1 MDAHTSDHHHART
14 IRVEDDKLVRG
25 RGRFVDDDDSA
36 NRAFGFFVRS
46 PHAFAR
52 ITKIDASEARKAP
65 GVLAV
70 LTAADMTAAGVGNVS
85 AHFPM
90 PGRGGGKLA
99 VPFRPALAEDRVM
112 HIGQTVAL
120 VVATTPAAAQDASE
134 KIAIDYEEMEPIV
147 EAVDAV
153 KPGATQLWPEAAG
166 NIGLDWM
173 GLAKDPETNA
183 RDVDAIIKSAA
194 HVARLTQFNQ
204 RIFPATME
212 TRGGTAHYDKASDSY
227 TLRCCSQSAQ
237 VMRDGMAPIMGLK
250 REQLRV
256 ITEDVGGAFGLKT
269 GPYPEY
275 PALLVAAK
283 LVGRPLHWMA
293 TRAEACLSDNQARDM
308 LIDGELALD
317 EKGKFL
323 ALRIRN
329 LVNLGAFM
337 GAVGAHLATNN
348 FARCYPAM
356 YRIEHLDIQV
366 RCAFTN
372 TIPTAPFRG
381 AGRPEANYILERLV
395 DEAARLTGI
404 ARDKIRRR
412 NLIAPK
418 EIPFKTAVGTTYD
431 SGDFP
436 TVYDKALALADYAGF
451 AKRRREAQRR
461 GKHLG
466 LGISCLLEHSGGT
479 PTESAALRFTDDGD
493 LMVVLGVHSTGQGHA
508 TVYKRL
514 AAERLGIPAER
525 VFVRQGDT
533 ALGVGN
539 GASVGSRSTMTA
551 GTALVRTVET
561 LIEKGRKIAANVL
574 EAGEQD
580 IVYRDGAFAVTGTD
594 RRVDLFD
601 LAREAV
607 ARQKRG
613 EIEENLDTKQTADTP
628 QTFPNGCHLAE
639 VEVDP
644 ATGTTQVLSYTAVDD
659 AGNIMDHTL
668 IEGQVHGSV
677 AQGLGQALFEHA
689 VYDHDNGQLVSGSFM
704 DYCMP
709 RATDMPAFRIADVIV
724 PATTNPLGVKGAGE
738 AGTTGSLAAIM
749 NAIADAVPNAAHL
762 DMPATPEKVWKACQS
777 RIVALGTAQ
786 DSTVITRASG

>member
-1 MDAHTSDHHHART
+1 VDARDKPAHDARFHRTLPMDAHTIDHHPT
-14 IRVEDDKLVRG
+14 IRVEDDILVRG

-36 NRAFGFFVRS
+36 NRVYGFFVRS

-52 ITKIDASEARKAP
+52 IARIDTSEARAAP

-70 LTAADMTAAGVGNVS
+70 LTATDMKAAGVGNVS
-85 AHFPM
+85 AHPPL
-90 PGRGGGKLA
+90 PGRGGAKLV
-99 VPFRPALAEDRVM
+99 VPFRPALAEDCAM
-112 HIGQTVAL
+112 HIGQAVAL
-120 VVATTPAAAQDASE
+120 VVATTAAAAQDAAE
-134 KIAIDYEEMEPIV
+134 KVVVDYEEMEPV
-147 EAVDAV
+147 TEAAAAV
-153 KPGATQLWPEAAG
+153 KPGAPQLWPEAAG
-166 NIGLDWM
+166 NIALDWV
-173 GLAKDPETNA
+173 GLAKDPDANA
-183 RDVDAIIKSAA
+183 REVDEIIKSAA

-212 TRGGTAHYDKASDSY
+212 TRGATARYDRASDSY

-283 LVGRPLHWMA
+283 QVGRPVHWMS

-308 LIDGELALD
+308 LLDGELALD

-323 ALRIRN
+323 ALRVRN
-329 LVNLGAFM
+329 LVNLGAFI
-337 GAVGAHLATNN
+337 GPVGAHLATNN
-348 FARCYPAM
+348 FTRCFPAM
-356 YRIEHLDIQV
+356 YRIAALDIQV

-395 DEAARLTGI
+395 DEAARITGI
-404 ARDKIRRR
+404 DRDKIRRR

-436 TVYDKALALADYAGF
+436 AVFDKAMALADYAGF
-451 AKRRREAQRR
+451 AKRRREAQKR
-461 GKHLG
+461 GKRLG
-466 LGISCLLEHSGGT
+466 FGIACLLEHSGGT
-479 PTESAALRFTDDGD
+479 PTESAAINFTDDGR
-493 LMVVLGVHSTGQGHA
+493 LTVVLGVHSTGQGHA

-514 AAERLGIPAER
+514 AAERLGIPPER
-525 VFVRQGDT
+525 VFVRQGDS

-561 LIEKGRKIAANVL
+561 LIEKGKKIAANVL

-580 IVYRDGAFAVTGTD
+580 IVYREGAFVVTGTD
-594 RRVDLFD
+594 RRVDLFE
-601 LAREAV
+601 LAREAA
-607 ARQKRG
+607 ARQQRG
-613 EIEENLDTKQTADTP
+613 EIAESLDTKQTADTP
-628 QTFPNGCHLAE
+628 QTFPNGCHIAE

-644 ATGTTQVLSYTAVDD
+644 ATGMTEVLSYTAVDD

-668 IEGQVHGSV
+668 IEGQVHGGV

-689 VYDHDNGQLVSGSFM
+689 VYDRDNGQLVSGSFM
-704 DYCMP
+704 DYAMP
-709 RATDMPAFRIADVIV
+709 RATDMPAFRIADVIA

-749 NAIADAVPNAAHL
+749 NAIADAVPAAAHL
-762 DMPATPEKVWKACQS
+762 DMPATAEKVWKAC
-777 RIVALGTAQ
+777 REPA
-786 DSTVITRASG
+786 

>member
-1 MDAHTSDHHHART
+1 MDTHTTDHHHAT
-14 IRVEDDKLVRG
+14 IRVEDDTLLRG
-25 RGRFVDDDDSA
+25 RGRFVDDDESQ
-36 NRAFGFFVRS
+36 NRAFGFFLRS

-52 ITKIDASEARKAP
+52 IRSIDTSAARQAN

-70 LTAADMTAAGVGNVS
+70 LTAADIKAAGVGNVS
-85 AHFPM
+85 AHPPL
-90 PGRGGGKLA
+90 PGRGGAKL
-99 VPFRPALAEDRVM
+99 VMPLRPALADERVM
-112 HIGQTVAL
+112 HVGQAVAL
-120 VVATTPAAAQDASE
+120 VVATTQAAAQDAAE
-134 KIAIDYEEMEPIV
+134 KIAIDYEELAPVV
-147 EAVDAV
+147 EAAAAV
-153 KPGATQLWPEAAG
+153 KPGAIQLWPEAAG
-166 NIGLDWM
+166 NLALDWV
-173 GLAKDPETNA
+173 GLAKEPDANA
-183 RDVDAIIKSAA
+183 REIGEIIKSAA

-212 TRGGTAHYDKASDSY
+212 TRGATAHYDKASDAY
-227 TLRCCSQSAQ
+227 TLRVCSQSAQ
-237 VMRDGMAPIMGLK
+237 VMRDGLLPVMGVK

-256 ITEDVGGAFGLKT
+256 ISEDVGGAFGLKT
-269 GPYPEY
+269 GTYPEY
-275 PALLVAAK
+275 PVLLLAAK
-283 LVGRPLHWMA
+283 SVGRPVHWMA
-293 TRAEACLSDNQARDM
+293 SRAEACLSDNQARDM

-317 EKGKFL
+317 DKGRFL

-329 LVNLGAFM
+329 LVNLGAFI
-337 GAVGAHLATNN
+337 GPVAAHLATNN
-348 FARCYPAM
+348 FTRCFPGM

-395 DEAARLTGI
+395 DEASRITGI
-404 ARDKIRRR
+404 DRDKIRRR
-412 NLIAPK
+412 NLIPPSQ
-418 EIPFKTAVGTTYD
+418 IPFKTAVGTTYD

-436 TVYDKALALADYAGF
+436 AVFDKAMGLADFAGF
-451 AKRRREAQRR
+451 SKRRREAHKR
-461 GKHLG
+461 GKRRG

-479 PTESAALRFTDDGD
+479 PTESAALNFTADGA

-508 TVYKRL
+508 TVYRRL
-514 AAERLGIPAER
+514 AAERLGIPADR
-525 VFVRQGDT
+525 VFVRQGDS

-594 RRVDLFD
+594 RRVGLFE
-601 LAREAV
+601 LARDAAERA
-607 ARQKRG
+607 KRG
-613 EIEENLDTKQTADTP
+613 EIAESLDTKQSADTP
-628 QTFPNGCHLAE
+628 QTFPNGCHIAE

-644 ATGTTQVLSYTAVDD
+644 ATGETQVMSYTAVDD

-668 IEGQVHGSV
+668 IEGQVHGGV
-677 AQGLGQALFEHA
+677 AQGLGQALFEA
-689 VYDHDNGQLVSGSFM
+689 VVYDRDNGQLVSGSFM

-709 RATDMPAFRIADVIV
+709 RATDMPEFRIADVIA

-738 AGTTGSLAAIM
+738 AGTTGSLAAVM
-749 NAIADAVPNAAHL
+749 NAIADAIPGEAAAHM
-762 DMPATPEKVWKACQS
+762 DMPATPEKVWSAC
-777 RIVALGTAQ
+777 RGA
-786 DSTVITRASG
+786 

>member
-1 MDAHTSDHHHART
+1 MDTHATDHHHAT
-14 IRVEDDKLVRG
+14 IRVEDDALVRG
-25 RGRFVDDDDSA
+25 HGRFIDDDDLA
-36 NRAFGFFVRS
+36 NRVFGVFVRS

-52 ITKIDASEARKAP
+52 IKSIDTGEAA

-70 LTAADMTAAGVGNVS
+70 LTAADMKAAGVGNVS
-85 AHFPM
+85 AHPPM
-90 PGRGGGKLA
+90 PGRGGAKLA
-99 VPFRPALAEDRVM
+99 LPFRPALADGRVM
-112 HIGQTVAL
+112 HVGQAVAL
-120 VVATTPAAAQDASE
+120 VVAGTQAAAQDAAE
-134 KIAIDYEEMEPIV
+134 KVAVDYEELEPIV
-147 EAVDAV
+147 AAADAV
-153 KPGATQLWPEAAG
+153 KPGAMQLWPEAAG
-166 NIGLDWM
+166 NVALDWA
-173 GLAKDPETNA
+173 GLAKDPDANA
-183 RDVDAIIKSAA
+183 REVDAIIKSAA
-194 HVARLTQFNQ
+194 HVARLTQLNQ

-212 TRGGTAHYDKASDSY
+212 TRGATARHEASDSY

-237 VMRDGMAPIMGLK
+237 VMRDGVAPIMGLK

-283 LVGRPLHWMA
+283 HVGRPVHWMA

-308 LIDGELALD
+308 LTEGELALD
-317 EKGKFL
+317 AKGKFL
-323 ALRIRN
+323 ALRVRN
-329 LVNLGAFM
+329 LVNLGAFI
-337 GAVGAHLATNN
+337 GPVGAHLATNN
-348 FARCYPAM
+348 FTRCFPAM
-356 YRIEHLDIQV
+356 YRIAHLDIQV

-404 ARDKIRRR
+404 DRDKIRRR

-436 TVYDKALALADYAGF
+436 AVLEKALTLADFAGF
-451 AKRRREAQRR
+451 SKRKREAHKR
-461 GKHLG
+461 GKRLG

-479 PTESAALRFTDDGD
+479 PTESAALNFTEDGK

-525 VFVRQGDT
+525 VFVRQGDS

-551 GTALVRTVET
+551 GTALVRTAET

-580 IVYRDGAFAVTGTD
+580 IVYRDGSFAVTGTD
-594 RRVDLFD
+594 RRVGLFE
-601 LAREAV
+601 LAREAA
-607 ARQKRG
+607 ARKKRG
-613 EIEENLDTKQTADTP
+613 EIAESLDTRQSADTP
-628 QTFPNGCHLAE
+628 QTFPNGCHIAE

-644 ATGTTQVLSYTAVDD
+644 ATGETQVLSYTAVDD

-668 IEGQVHGSV
+668 IEGQVHGGV
-677 AQGLGQALFEHA
+677 AQGLGQALLEHA
-689 VYDHDNGQLVSGSFM
+689 VYDKGNGQLLSGSFM
-704 DYCMP
+704 DYGMP

-738 AGTTGSLAAIM
+738 AGTTGSLAAVM
-749 NAIADAVPNAAHL
+749 NAIADAVPRAAHM
-762 DMPATPEKVWKACQS
+762 DMPATAEKVWKACQ
-777 RIVALGTAQ
+777 AAEH
-786 DSTVITRASG
+786 

>member
-1 MDAHTSDHHHART
+1 MDAHASDHHHGPT
-14 IRVEDDKLVRG
+14 IRVEDDMLVRG
-25 RGRFVDDDDSA
+25 RGRFVDDDSSA
-36 NRAFGFFVRS
+36 NLAYGYFLRS

-52 ITKIDASEARKAP
+52 IRSIDTSEARAAE

-70 LTAADMTAAGVGNVS
+70 LTAADMKAAGVGNVA

-90 PGRGGGKLA
+90 PGRNGGKLV
-99 VPFRPALAEDRVM
+99 VPFRPALAGDRVM
-112 HIGQTVAL
+112 HIGEPVAL
-120 VVATTPAAAQDASE
+120 VVATTAAAAQDASE
-134 KIAIDYEEMEPIV
+134 KVAVEYEELEPIV
-147 EAVDAV
+147 EAADAV

-166 NIGLDWM
+166 NIALDWM
-173 GLAKDPETNA
+173 GLAKDPEANA
-183 RDVDAIIKSAA
+183 RDIDAIIKSAA

-212 TRGGTAHYDKASDSY
+212 TRGATGHYHKETDSY
-227 TLRCCSQSAQ
+227 MLRCCSQSAQ
-237 VMRDGMAPIMGLK
+237 VMRDGMLPIMGIK

-256 ITEDVGGAFGLKT
+256 ITEEVGGAFGLKT

-275 PALLVAAK
+275 PVLLVAAK
-283 LVGRPLHWMA
+283 LVGRPVHWMS
-293 TRAEACLSDNQARDM
+293 TRSEACLSDNQARDM
-308 LIDGELALD
+308 LTEGELALD
-317 EKGKFL
+317 AKGKFL
-323 ALRIRN
+323 ALRVRN

-337 GAVGAHLATNN
+337 GAVGAHLACNN
-348 FARCYPAM
+348 FTRCFPAM
-356 YRIEHLDIQV
+356 YRITALDIQV

-404 ARDKIRRR
+404 DREKIRRR
-412 NLIAPK
+412 NLIPPK
-418 EIPFKTAVGTTYD
+418 DMPFKTAVGTTYD

-436 TVYDKALALADYAGF
+436 AVFDKAIALADYTGF
-451 AKRRREAQRR
+451 AKRRREAAKG
-461 GKHLG
+461 GKRLG
-466 LGISCLLEHSGGT
+466 FGISCLLEHSGGT
-479 PTESAALRFTDDGD
+479 PTESAALNFTDDGS
-493 LMVVLGVHSTGQGHA
+493 LMVVLGVQSTGQGHA

-533 ALGVGN
+533 ALGIGN

-551 GTALVRTVET
+551 GTALVRTAEALV
-561 LIEKGRKIAANVL
+561 EKGKKIAANVL
-574 EAGEQD
+574 EASEQD
-580 IVYRDGAFAVTGTD
+580 IVYREGTFTVTGTD
-594 RRVDLFD
+594 RRVGLFE

-607 ARQKRG
+607 ERKKRG
-613 EIEENLDTKQTADTP
+613 EIEETLDTKQTVDTP
-628 QTFPNGCHLAE
+628 QTFPNGCHVAE

-644 ATGTTQVLSYTAVDD
+644 ATGATRVLSYTAVDD

-668 IEGQVHGSV
+668 IEGQVHGAV
-677 AQGLGQALFEHA
+677 AQGLGQALFEQT
-689 VYDHDNGQLVSGSFM
+689 VYDKDNGQLLSGSFM
-704 DYCMP
+704 DYGMP

-749 NAIADAVPNAAHL
+749 NAIADAVPTAAHL
-762 DMPATPEKVWKACQS
+762 DMPATAEKVWKACH
-777 RIVALGTAQ
+777 GE
-786 DSTVITRASG
+786 

>member
-1 MDAHTSDHHHART
+1 MDAHTTDQHHGPT

-25 RGRFVDDDDSA
+25 HGRFIDDDDSA

-52 ITKIDASEARKAP
+52 ITKIDASEARDAP
-65 GVLAV
+65 EVLAV
-70 LTAADMTAAGVGNVS
+70 LTAADMKAAGVGNVS

-90 PGRGGGKLA
+90 PGRNGGKLV
-99 VPFRPALAEDRVM
+99 VPLRTALAEDRVM
-112 HIGQTVAL
+112 HVGQAVAL
-120 VVATTPAAAQDASE
+120 VVAATPAAAQDAAE
-134 KIAIDYEEMEPIV
+134 KVVVDYDELEPIV
-147 EAVDAV
+147 MAADAV
-153 KPGATQLWPEAAG
+153 KPGATQLWPEASG
-166 NIGLDWM
+166 NIALDWM
-173 GLAKDPETNA
+173 GLAKDPEANT
-183 RDVDAIIKSAA
+183 REVDTIIKSAA
-194 HVARLTQFNQ
+194 HVARLTQLNQ

-212 TRGGTAHYDKASDSY
+212 TRGATGHYDKASDSY
-227 TLRCCSQSAQ
+227 VLRCCSQSAQ
-237 VMRDGMAPIMGLK
+237 VMRDGIAPIMGLK

-283 LVGRPLHWMA
+283 HVGRPVHWMA

-308 LIDGELALD
+308 LTEGELALD

-323 ALRIRN
+323 ALRVRN

-348 FARCYPAM
+348 FTRCYPAM
-356 YRIEHLDIQV
+356 YRIDHLDIQV

-404 ARDKIRRR
+404 DRAKIRRR

-436 TVYDKALALADYAGF
+436 AVFDKAVELADVGGF
-451 AKRRREAQRR
+451 AKRKREAQKR
-461 GKHLG
+461 GKRLG

-479 PTESAALRFTDDGD
+479 PTESAALVFTEDDR
-493 LMVVLGVHSTGQGHA
+493 LTVVLGVHSTGQGHA

-514 AAERLGIPAER
+514 AAERLGISPDR
-525 VFVRQGDT
+525 VFVRQGDS

-551 GTALVRTVET
+551 GTALVRTAET
-561 LIEKGRKIAANVL
+561 LIEKGKKLAANAL
-574 EAGEQD
+574 EASEQD
-580 IVYRDGAFAVTGTD
+580 IVYREGSFVVTGTD
-594 RRVDLFD
+594 RRVGLFD
-601 LAREAV
+601 LAREA
-607 ARQKRG
+607 AAKKKRG
-613 EIEENLDTKQTADTP
+613 EIEENLDTKQTVDTP
-628 QTFPNGCHLAE
+628 QTFPNGCHIVE

-644 ATGTTQVLSYTAVDD
+644 ATGETQVLSYTAVDD

-668 IEGQVHGSV
+668 IEGQVHGGV
-677 AQGLGQALFEHA
+677 AQGLGQALLEHT
-689 VYDHDNGQLVSGSFM
+689 VYDKDSGQLLSGSFM
-704 DYCMP
+704 DYGMP

-749 NAIADAVPNAAHL
+749 NAIADAVPAATHM
-762 DMPATPEKVWKACQS
+762 DMPATPEKVWEACQ
-777 RIVALGTAQ
+777 GK
-786 DSTVITRASG
+786 